1 MQDELKMSVSPIC
14 EKDGKRY
21 AFVTFSDGGRF
32 AEGKIPECEMIS
44 NRGVSE
50 EEIEK
55 LKEYMQKELPSLKK
69 MAAGVNVFGAFMK

>member
-21 AFVTFSDGGRF
+21 AFVTFSDGTRF

-44 NRGVSE
+44 NRGFSE

-55 LKEYMQKELPSLKK
+55 LKEYMQKELPQLKK
-69 MAAGVNVFGAFMK
+69 MAAGVNVFGALMK

>member
-44 NRGVSE
+44 NRGFSE

-55 LKEYMQKELPSLKK
+55 LKEYMQKELPQLKK
-69 MAAGVNVFGAFMK
+69 MAAGVNVFGALMK

>member
-21 AFVTFSDGGRF
+21 AFVTFSDGTRL

-44 NRGVSE
+44 NRGFSE

-55 LKEYMQKELPSLKK
+55 LKEYMQKELPQLKK
-69 MAAGVNVFGAFMK
+69 MAAGVNVFGALMK